1 MRSVLLYE
9 GFNRVENVFKEPVYK
24 LLFWLFGC
32 MSLFKAEAEI
42 NLLKLT
48 SDVDRNVS
56 SWTMTPDDD
65 AYISTLE
72 SFIYIYYLSLF
83 WWTD

>member
-1 MRSVLLYE
+1 MLLHE
-9 GFNRVENVFKEPVYK
+9 GFNRVENVFKEPFYK

-32 MSLFKAEAEI
+32 MCLFKAEAEI

-56 SWTMTPDDD
+56 S
-65 AYISTLE
+65 
-72 SFIYIYYLSLF
+72 
-83 WWTD
+83 

>member
-56 SWTMTPDDD
+56 S
-65 AYISTLE
+65 
-72 SFIYIYYLSLF
+72 
-83 WWTD
+83 